1 MSTSTPFTA
10 KLNTNYTPSD
20 LEIPTL
26 KKIVAE
32 REATIKTLTLK
43 IEELEEALSLARY
56 QKASCMKDLEEHLAL
71 LSPVRRLPF
80 DLLASIFHACLP
92 ETIHDFIGIASASNP
107 SVVLSRVCQS
117 WRTTALACPKLWSQL
132 SVTIPSNG
140 WAILQGGDS
149 EGVELAA
156 KVGKAMKA
164 IDIWTARS
172 GSSPLKLRID
182 NASSLEWT
190 MDAGEMDRAYLTL
203 IDAIKRTSTRWKEIA
218 FQLTVGPNCY
228 SLLELMRLSPTSL
241 PLLEDVTLGV
251 ISACPPESDEPI
263 CSGLQEILASSG
275 LFSAPS
281 VRTLSLY
288 GIWGDTSPRHDSKL
302 WAPLTALHLDS
313 FSPNN
318 ALISRARSIF
328 QLMTHLQ
335 TIPTLV
341 NVSFRIQGMGRDGD
355 QQLFRSIPTPFIAP
369 TWELGRGLVA
379 SRLSVSCF
387 RVYGYSD
394 PPPRSLR
401 VPIAKP
407 TFKLPYAW
415 DTCGAWSSVQSA
427 IKRDVHFTD
436 VRGLTLRGSRI
447 PKGFGPCLALPSL
460 ENLVLRFTSLIPEGI
475 DSGLVEFILHYGAQL
490 KSLTFHPDVVTRHAL
505 TRIFERLPNVEA
517 LSLIGQGKASQAKYS
532 ADKPGVDCNAITELN
547 GEGRDGD
554 PLRCPRLRR
563 FELQTT
569 GDRYEDDGHRIALGL
584 LHPSHR
590 SPHPP
595 NLACHHP
602 VPCPSSAPQPV
613 GLPFDAGFLRQ
624 ANIKKF
630 DPATAKCRTPNEL
643 FFKCTTFLAIGITIS
658 QFGRIMRECL
668 KCDRHVF
675 VDSVHRHKCDS
686 APYDPEAEE
695 LVYCSPGTRGVMK
708 GTLEELTARNSI
720 RISFLWRKGTG
731 YNVRSPSEE
740 AQTL

>member
-1 MSTSTPFTA
+1 MSTPTPFTA
-10 KLNTNYTPSD
+10 KLNTNYIPSD
-20 LEIPTL
+20 LEIPAL
-26 KKIVAE
+26 EKIVAE
-32 REATIKTLTLK
+32 RKATIQTLTLK
-43 IEELEEALSLARY
+43 IEDLEEALSLAKG
-56 QKASCMKDLEEHLAL
+56 QKASCAKDLQEHLAL

-92 ETIHDFIGIASASNP
+92 DTIRDYTGIASASNP

-132 SVTIPSNG
+132 SVTIPSYG

-156 KVGKAMKA
+156 KVGKAVKA
-164 IDIWTARS
+164 IDVWTARS
-172 GSSPLKLRID
+172 GSLPLRLRID

-190 MDAGEMDRAYLTL
+190 VDAGEMDRVYLTL

-228 SLLELMRLSPTSL
+228 SLLELMRLSPASL
-241 PLLEDVTLGV
+241 PILEDVTLGV

-263 CSGLQEILASSG
+263 CSGLQKILASSG

-318 ALISRARSIF
+318 ASISRARSIF

-355 QQLFRSIPTPFIAP
+355 QQLFRSIPTPFVAP
-369 TWELGRGLVA
+369 
-379 SRLSVSCF
+379 
-387 RVYGYSD
+387 
-394 PPPRSLR
+394 SL
-401 VPIAKP
+401 
-407 TFKLPYAW
+407 
-415 DTCGAWSSVQSA
+415 
-427 IKRDVHFTD
+427 
-436 VRGLTLRGSRI
+436 RGLTLRGSRI

-532 ADKPGVDCNAITELN
+532 ADKPGVDCYAITELN

-569 GDRYEDDGHRIALGL
+569 GDRYEDDAVEEALVEFIAKRRG
-584 LHPSHR
+584 R
-590 SPHPP
+590 SQVS
-595 NLACHHP
+595 NEFTLNE
-602 VPCPSSAPQPV
+602 VSVVFQ
-613 GLPFDAGFLRQ
+613 
-624 ANIKKF
+624 
-630 DPATAKCRTPNEL
+630 RT
-643 FFKCTTFLAIGITIS
+643 
-658 QFGRIMRECL
+658 MRGP
-668 KCDRHVF
+668 DTP
-675 VDSVHRHKCDS
+675 DI
-686 APYDPEAEE
+686 
-695 LVYCSPGTRGVMK
+695 
-708 GTLEELTARNSI
+708 LEELEDWDVDLERFKF
-720 RISFLWRKGTG
+720 RVV
-731 YNVRSPSEE
+731 Y
-740 AQTL
+740 Q